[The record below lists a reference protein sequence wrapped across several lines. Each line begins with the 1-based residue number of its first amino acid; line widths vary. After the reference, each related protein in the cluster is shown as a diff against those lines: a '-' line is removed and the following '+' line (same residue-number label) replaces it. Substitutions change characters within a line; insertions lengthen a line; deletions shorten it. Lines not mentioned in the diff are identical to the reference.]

1 MGLISPEQMEAG
13 LYMLKM
19 HGYDEWYGLDINPER
34 MPVDVALKI
43 SMDALRAACERVNG
57 LDHELIVEAVE
68 SPDRFRGFLEAYMV
82 RARAP
87 GGTVLPPIQDTLTSI
102 QA

>member
-1 MGLISPEQMEAG
+1 MAWILI
-13 LYMLKM
+13 
-19 HGYDEWYGLDINPER
+19 PER

-43 SMDALRAACERVNG
+43 SMDALRAACDRIND

-68 SPDRFRGFLEAYMV
+68 APDQHRGFLEAYMV

-87 GGTVLPPIQDTLTSI
+87 RNTVLPPLRDTLSSSRK
-102 QA
+102 